1 MTQNNLPQVAVGAII
16 FKENKVL
23 LVKSGQA
30 PAKGKW
36 AVPGGKIKPGE
47 SMADALKRE
56 IREET
61 NLEIEVGDVVLVFD
75 VMEHDEKGRLLFHYV
90 IIDFEYSYV
99 RGELKPGDDAVEARW
114 ISENELVR
122 LDVNIKTLNLL
133 KEKYLFGVK

>member
-1 MTQNNLPQVAVGAII
+1 MNQNYLPQVAVGAVI

-23 LVKSGQA
+23 LVKRGQA

-36 AVPGGKIKPGE
+36 AVPGGKINAGE
-47 SMADALKRE
+47 IMAEALKRE

-75 VMEHDEKGRLLFHYV
+75 VLEHDEKGQLLFHYV
-90 IIDFEYSYV
+90 IIDFECSYV
-99 RGELKPGDDAVEARW
+99 RGELRPGDDAVEARW